1 MRLLTDFAK
10 GIIIGVMTSLILF
23 GVIFSIWFFPSR
35 EKELIEYAEMQEE
48 IETLREDGFLWNLSS
63 RDPYV
68 FLNDIPG
75 VRGAANNAYA
85 EFERNRDEILQQF
98 RDGLTN
104 R

>member
-10 GIIIGVMTSLILF
+10 GIIIGVMTSVILS
-23 GVIFSIWFFPSR
+23 GVIFSIWFFARR
-35 EKELIEYAEMQEE
+35 EKELIEYAERQEE
-48 IETLREDGFLWNLSS
+48 IEAMREDYSC

-68 FLNDIPG
+68 FLDDIPG
-75 VRGAANNAYA
+75 VRGAVNNAYA

-98 RDGLTN
+98 RDRFTD